1 MKTIILL
8 IVFLIAP
15 FFVIAQEPLKMDE
28 ANAPRFVPNENVA
41 GLLYESSPTFESY
54 LQDNIKYPK
63 EAIKCFNQGTVV
75 VQFVIN
81 ANGEL
86 SDFKVINSVCP
97 VIDKEVLRVVKTT
110 DGMWKPAFTSGKPVP
125 MIKEVSMMFAT
136 SVEVK
141 DLEAPVEYF
150 KNLARD
156 CWMKGNKLLVKKHNL
171 KRAMKQYDEAIK
183 YLPYDGAALLARGLC
198 KYEMGDIEG
207 ARSDWER
214 ANRTGSYEASL
225 YIEKLAYLKGYN
237 EMIATI
243 EK

>member
-1 MKTIILL
+1 MKTKILF
-8 IVFLIAP
+8 IVILIAP
-15 FFVIAQEPLKMDE
+15 IFVIAQEHLKTDE
-28 ANAPRFVPNENVA
+28 ANAPRFVTNENVA
-41 GLLYESSPTFESY
+41 GLLYESSSTFESY

-75 VQFVIN
+75 VQFVVN

-97 VIDKEVLRVVKTT
+97 EIDKEVIRVIKTT
-110 DGMWKPAFTSGKPVP
+110 DGMWESTNTSV
-125 MIKEVSMMFAT
+125 KEVSMMFAT

-141 DLEAPVEYF
+141 DLEAPAEYF
-150 KNLARD
+150 TNLARD
-156 CWMKGNKLLVKKHNL
+156 CWMKGNQLLVNKHNL

-207 ARSDWER
+207 ARTDWER
-214 ANRTGSYEASL
+214 AIRAGSYDASL

>member
-1 MKTIILL
+1 MKSKFFLL
-8 IVFLIAP
+8 VVVCLPI
-15 FFVIAQEPLKMDE
+15 FVWGQDFSKEDN
-28 ANAPRFVPNENVA
+28 ANAPI
-41 GLLYESSPTFESY
+41 YESSATFESY
-54 LQDNIKYPK
+54 LQDNIEYPK

-75 VQFVIN
+75 VQFVVN

-97 VIDKEVLRVVKTT
+97 EIDKEVIRVVKTT
-110 DGMWKPAFTSGKPVP
+110 DGMWKPALTSGKPVP

-150 KNLARD
+150 TLLARN
-156 CWMKGNKLLVKKHNL
+156 CWMRGNKLLVEKHNL

-198 KYEMGDIEG
+198 KYELGDKEG

-214 ANRTGSYEASL
+214 INRIGRTDADSFLKNMAC
-225 YIEKLAYLKGYN
+225 LKGYN
-237 EMIATI
+237 EAMAYI